1 MSDWHY
7 NNLLQE
13 LYMTDKFTVPLIIII
28 VLALVGSII
37 YFIDGIKKYGYWL
50 HKNDDKE
57 EK

>member
-13 LYMTDKFTVPLIIII
+13 LYITGKFAVPFIVII
-28 VLALVGSII
+28 VLALICSII

-50 HKNDDKE
+50 QKDDK
-57 EK
+57 KKK

>member
-13 LYMTDKFTVPLIIII
+13 LYMTDKFTVPLIVII

-50 HKNDDKE
+50 QKDDKE